1 MRMCDEDGLYS
12 VQHFR
17 NRHRQRHQRIFSRIW
32 RVLDRRS
39 RARLIQHRI
48 DDQFVAVIL
57 NREGGVPDEA

>member
-1 MRMCDEDGLYS
+1 MCVCDEDGFHS

-17 NRHRQRHQRIFSRIW
+17 GRHRQRHQRIFSRIW
-32 RVLDRRS
+32 RVLDRRP
-39 RARLIQHRI
+39 RARLIQQRI